1 MSSKKIFISFFVGF
15 PTKQRAKPKDCHMR
29 PFENFVFQSLPIL
42 VPKATLHSNR
52 SSKNDI
58 NFIRD
63 TTTTTT
69 MKTSMAATATAT
81 AAAIQVKKIHTTF
94 KKIVNKDKSK
104 ETKRLLEISKA
115 SVTNTVSLNMKDS
128 SNLSLNGG
136 AGGDGVGMSV

>member
-1 MSSKKIFISFFVGF
+1 MNFEDFF

-63 TTTTTT
+63 TTATTT
-69 MKTSMAATATAT
+69 MKTPMAATAT

-94 KKIVNKDKSK
+94 KKIVNKDKSE
-104 ETKRLLEISKA
+104 ETKRR
-115 SVTNTVSLNMKDS
+115 
-128 SNLSLNGG
+128 
-136 AGGDGVGMSV
+136 GVKGKEKT